1 MQDNPTTDMTVADE
15 AAGHD
20 TSFQEGTLADESAG
34 VDSATQPGRAFLCE
48 SSTRECMTGCHDR
61 HGNDGQRQ
69 SRIDRTR
76 GSGGD
81 PGGSGGSKDPA
92 LS

>member
-34 VDSATQPGRAFLCE
+34 VDSATQPGSRVSHPRE
-48 SSTRECMTGCHDR
+48 SV
-61 HGNDGQRQ
+61 
-69 SRIDRTR
+69 
-76 GSGGD
+76 
-81 PGGSGGSKDPA
+81 
-92 LS
+92 